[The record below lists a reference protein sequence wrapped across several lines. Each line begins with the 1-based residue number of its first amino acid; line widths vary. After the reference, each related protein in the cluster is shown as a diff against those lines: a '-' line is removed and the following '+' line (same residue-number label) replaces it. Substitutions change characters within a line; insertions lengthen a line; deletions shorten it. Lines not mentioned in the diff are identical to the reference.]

1 MEEKYESS
9 GVRVKTLKLDQV
21 YVCYIASILFMHI
34 KVMWVRQKKK
44 CNGGLR
50 PLGPLL
56 CLFLKQYY

>member
-34 KVMWVRQKKK
+34 KLMWVRQKKK
-44 CNGGLR
+44 NATVDIDL
-50 PLGPLL
+50 
-56 CLFLKQYY
+56 